1 MSPTYDQV
9 VTATQQTGN
18 PPPGDRYDT
27 RLATRIPA
35 RINQRLRLL
44 TVLRGD
50 RLQHV
55 LSELL
60 DRELPTAEQLAEQI
74 EGAKTGD

>member
-1 MSPTYDQV
+1 M
-9 VTATQQTGN
+9 TATQQAGN
-18 PPPGDRYDT
+18 PPPGERYDT

-55 LSELL
+55 LAELL
-60 DRELPTAEQLAEQI
+60 DRELPSAEQLAEQI
-74 EGAKTGD
+74 EEGQDR

>member
-1 MSPTYDQV
+1 MSHTYDRPM
-9 VTATQQTGN
+9 TATQQAGN
-18 PPPGDRYDT
+18 PPPDDRYDT

-55 LSELL
+55 LAELL
-60 DRELPTAEQLAEQI
+60 DRELPSAEQLAEQI
-74 EGAKTGD
+74 EGVREQ